1 MPHYVV
7 VLEGGVP
14 IGVSAQQL
22 GRLTEVMAVWVAEL
36 RAARVLV
43 ARGAT
48 EPGRF
53 STLLTS
59 GDLLGC
65 VVIAVDGDDDA
76 NAVAATCPPDGDVR
90 FSVIRLTPEPMAAV

>member
-7 VLEGGVP
+7 VLEGGMP
-14 IGVSAQQL
+14 ARASAQQL
-22 GRLTEVMAVWVAEL
+22 GRMTGAMAVWIADL

-48 EPGRF
+48 APGRLG
-53 STLLTS
+53 TLLTS
-59 GDLLGC
+59 GDLVGC

-76 NAVAATCPPDGDVR
+76 NAVAATCPPEGDVR
-90 FSVIRLTPEPMAAV
+90 LSVLRLTPEPMARV